1 MLYSRLRPISYAV
14 IGVSVVAAIVIA
26 IFTFQQS
33 QPALTELP
41 VATQPE
47 FELGMY
53 GQTFSL
59 ADAESLLGYEIK
71 LPTYLP
77 ADNELRMIKVD
88 NNTKWSFVIY
98 SPTGIDDS
106 TKEKELIE
114 NDGFII
120 TNAPAPE
127 VTDVD
132 AEIQRFV
139 EFGGNEIM
147 MKNFTGV
154 GFTDIPL
161 MLGYSEIHWWNDGL
175 HRIVGANFDFTELT
189 KIIESI

>member
-1 MLYSRLRPISYAV
+1 MRPVSYAV

-33 QPALTELP
+33 QPAQTELP

-59 ADAESLLGYEIK
+59 TDAEAILGYEIR
-71 LPTYLP
+71 LPKYLP
-77 ADNELRMIKVD
+77 QGNELRMIKVD

-98 SPTGIDDS
+98 SPTAIDDS
-106 TKEKELIE
+106 TKEKELVE
-114 NDGFII
+114 NNGFII

-139 EFGGNEIM
+139 EFGGKEIA
-147 MKNFTGV
+147 MKNFSGV

-161 MLGYSEIHWWNDGL
+161 MPGYSEIHWWNDGL
-175 HRIVGANFDFTELT
+175 HRIIGASFDFTELA

>member
-1 MLYSRLRPISYAV
+1 MRPISYGV
-14 IGVSVVAAIVIA
+14 IGISILAAVVIA
-26 IFTFQQS
+26 IFAFQQS
-33 QPALTELP
+33 QPVATELP
-41 VATQPE
+41 IATQPE
-47 FELGMY
+47 FELGTY

-59 ADAESLLGYEIK
+59 ADAESVLGYEIK

-77 ADNELRMIKVD
+77 VDNELRMIKVD
-88 NNTKWSFVIY
+88 NSTKWSFVIY
-98 SPTGIDDS
+98 SPTAIDDS
-106 TKEKELIE
+106 TKESELVE

-139 EFGGNEIM
+139 EFGGKEIVM
-147 MKNFTGV
+147 RNFRGV
-154 GFTDIPL
+154 GFTDVPL
-161 MLGYSEIHWWNDGL
+161 MPGYSEIHWWNDGL
-175 HRIVGANFDFTELT
+175 HRIIGANFDFVELT